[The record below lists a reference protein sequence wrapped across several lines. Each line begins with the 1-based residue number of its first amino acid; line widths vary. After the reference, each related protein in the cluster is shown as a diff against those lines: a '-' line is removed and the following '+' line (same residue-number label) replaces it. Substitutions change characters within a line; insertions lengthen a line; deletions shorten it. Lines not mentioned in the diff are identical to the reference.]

1 MRILKISD
9 VFFPRVNG
17 VSTSIE
23 TFRRDLTAL
32 GHEVVLV
39 APAYSKAA
47 DDSPGHPDLVCRVPA
62 RAVPRDPED
71 RIMSFGCLRRSLDVL
86 ARHKFD
92 VVHIHTPFLAHYA
105 GLRFAR
111 KNATPVVATYHTL
124 FEEYLHHYVPLL
136 PRKLTGGLARR
147 FSRSQCNHLDAVIAP
162 SQAMQTALREY
173 GVERR
178 IEILPTGLPA
188 ERFQKG
194 NGTAFRRRHGLG
206 LEQPLLLFVGRA
218 AHEKNIGFLIEMMLE
233 LRKRRSDALLLIA
246 GEGPAEGAL
255 RAQARRLGLDGSVH
269 FLGYFDRGGEL
280 QDCYSAADVF
290 VFSSLTE
297 TQGLVLLEAMAQ
309 GVPVVAIPRMGT
321 IDILG
326 PGLGCRHAPN
336 ERKGFAQVVCEVL
349 ADKAACS
356 ALGAQAREYAESWA
370 SKRMAEAPGG
380 AVCQPL
386 GCLGL
391 AAALGRGS
399 RLFRR
404 LGGCFLRLLR
414 SLGRF
419 GGLRV
424 FGLFGR
430 HRGGVDQLHQG
441 HIGRIARARLHL
453 ENTRIAARPRLEARP
468 QVDEQL
474 FHHALV
480 AQARI
485 RQAALAEGIDLR
497 QGDQGFDH
505 AAQLLGLRHRSA
517 NGLMAQQRGRHVA
530 QHRMTV

>member
-23 TFRRDLTAL
+23 TFRRDLSAL

-39 APAYSKAA
+39 APAYSSPAA
-47 DDSPGHPDLVCRVPA
+47 EAPGLPDASLRRVPA

-71 RIMSFGCLRRSLDVL
+71 RIMSIGGLRQTL
-86 ARHKFD
+86 AALASPKFD

-105 GLRFAR
+105 GLGFAR
-111 KNATPVVATYHTL
+111 KHATPVVATYHTL

-136 PRKLTGGLARR
+136 PRSLTGGLARR
-147 FSRSQCNHLDAVIAP
+147 FSRSQCNQLDAVIAP
-162 SQAMQTALREY
+162 SQAMQAALRDY
-173 GVERR
+173 GVDKR

-188 ERFQKG
+188 ERFQQG
-194 NGTAFRRRHGLG
+194 DGSAFRRRHGLDPAR
-206 LEQPLLLFVGRA
+206 PLLLFVGRA

-233 LRKRRSDALLLIA
+233 LRTRSPDALLLIA

-255 RAQARRLGLDGSVH
+255 RAQAARLGLDGSVR

-336 ERKGFAQVVCEVL
+336 DRKGFAEVVYDVL
-349 ADKAACS
+349 ADKAARI

-370 SKRMAEAPGG
+370 SKTMA
-380 AVCQPL
+380 QR
-386 GCLGL
+386 L
-391 AAALGRGS
+391 AALYA
-399 RLFRR
+399 
-404 LGGCFLRLLR
+404 
-414 SLGRF
+414 SL
-419 GGLRV
+419 
-424 FGLFGR
+424 
-430 HRGGVDQLHQG
+430 
-441 HIGRIARARLHL
+441 
-453 ENTRIAARPRLEARP
+453 
-468 QVDEQL
+468 
-474 FHHALV
+474 
-480 AQARI
+480 
-485 RQAALAEGIDLR
+485 
-497 QGDQGFDH
+497 
-505 AAQLLGLRHRSA
+505 AAQRSGDKA
-517 NGLMAQQRGRHVA
+517 
-530 QHRMTV
+530 